1 MALISCPEC
10 GKEVSTE
17 ASSCPHCGYPLSKS
31 TNIKRTSMYA
41 PAPKSQ
47 EWMNEWKMKIVVNR
61 LVWFFLT
68 IFFCIP
74 LVVGFLM
81 QNYVLILA
89 GWIPPIFPFIILIAA
104 LFDCRVRT
112 RTVDGYTVLVYRGLV
127 RNALVIEGETVERGR
142 TRYFNGSLPNGESV
156 RVGIAWWTGTVKIDV
171 GAEKTF

>member
-17 ASSCPHCGYPLSKS
+17 ASSCPHCGYPLSKT

-41 PAPKSQ
+41 PAPKSR
-47 EWMNEWKMKIVVNR
+47 EWMKEWKMKIVVNR

-81 QNYVLILA
+81 QNHVLILV
-89 GWIPPIFPFIILIAA
+89 GFIIPISPFIILIAA
-104 LFDCRVRT
+104 LTDCHIRT
-112 RTVDGYTVLVYRGLV
+112 RTVNGYTILVYRGLV
-127 RNALVIEGETVERGR
+127 RNALVIEGESVECGA
-142 TRYFNGSLPNGESV
+142 TRYLKGSLPNGESV
-156 RVGIAWWTGTVKIDV
+156 RVGIAWYGAVKIDV